1 MCRACSHAPRRSR
14 KPFNDLEASRSIMSF
29 GRPPSISAGFKATP
43 PDRGSFPL
51 DHYGE
56 CKDYMKVY
64 LDCLRKNS
72 SNSTPCRHL
81 NKEYLDCRMSRGLM
95 ERDEWRNLGLG
106 SVEGV
111 VSRDNLQDRPDN
123 PRSPNP

>member
-1 MCRACSHAPRRSR
+1 
-14 KPFNDLEASRSIMSF
+14 
-29 GRPPSISAGFKATP
+29 
-43 PDRGSFPL
+43 
-51 DHYGE
+51 
-56 CKDYMKVY
+56 MKVY

-72 SNSTPCRHL
+72 SNSTPCRYL
-81 NKEYLDCRMSRGLM
+81 NKEYLDCRMSRYVEPLLTVLLEEMELSVHRGLM